1 MCDPQVRPPCSF
13 HTSVFPYMIV
23 LFLSKIELYNGFLF
37 IRVMKNVLH
46 NEKGRGHPKPVSEE
60 KLMPSI
66 LKDIN
71 IMFPLLNENCTLSPM
86 SCEYLCISEC
96 KCAHR
101 PFYKTSWHYI

>member
-1 MCDPQVRPPCSF
+1 MSKTLACKKFR
-13 HTSVFPYMIV
+13 
-23 LFLSKIELYNGFLF
+23 LSRRNTHACVGSY